1 MGGQS
6 ALALAPGPI
15 DPQNVKMG
23 KGKFRL
29 ISTFFDFF
37 GRISIFW
44 SFFARFWRGPKVIS
58 EFAENQLTAIAHF
71 YAPPVHKNCAIL
83 VKKVT
88 MVLVKLFTM

>member
-1 MGGQS
+1 M
-6 ALALAPGPI
+6 ALAPGPI

-44 SFFARFWRGPKVIS
+44 SFFARFWRGPKVVS
-58 EFAENQLTAIAHF
+58 VFAEMSLATVWRFH
-71 YAPPVHKNCAIL
+71 PPLVRKNAQSL
-83 VKKVT
+83 
-88 MVLVKLFTM
+88 